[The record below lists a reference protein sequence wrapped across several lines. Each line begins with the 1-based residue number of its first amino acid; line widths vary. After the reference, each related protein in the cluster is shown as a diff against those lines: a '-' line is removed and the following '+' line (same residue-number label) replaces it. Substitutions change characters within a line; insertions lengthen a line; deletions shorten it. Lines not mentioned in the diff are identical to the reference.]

1 MILQSNNDEK
11 KKVIQIIKT
20 NFIKNFIEKLG
31 KEKLFNE
38 TYIIFVQVW
47 KNDTLI
53 KHAINSSKRLQIQLQ
68 FMQMAL
74 EKEILEKFESY
85 LFIN

>member
-1 MILQSNNDEK
+1 M
-11 KKVIQIIKT
+11 
-20 NFIKNFIEKLG
+20 
-31 KEKLFNE
+31 
-38 TYIIFVQVW
+38 
-47 KNDTLI
+47 
-53 KHAINSSKRLQIQLQ
+53 NSSKRLQIQLQ